1 MIRLM
6 AAASARNLH
15 EAQLACI
22 VHAHENLH
30 REHAPQEPYPNTIK
44 GAASA
49 FFLRIFPR
57 TAAPFSRRR
66 ALLVPRVVHGVR
78 GVRPRLDAFA

>member
-15 EAQLACI
+15 EAQLACT

-30 REHAPQEPYPNTIK
+30 GEHASQDAMPQNDK
-44 GAASA
+44 G
-49 FFLRIFPR
+49 
-57 TAAPFSRRR
+57 RR
-66 ALLVPRVVHGVR
+66 AGRILSVFSNRSGTTSARSAAFEASTPAYLVR
-78 GVRPRLDAFA
+78 

>member
-15 EAQLACI
+15 EAQLACT
-22 VHAHENLH
+22 VHVHENLH
-30 REHAPQEPYPNTIK
+30 REHAPQEPYPNTIN

-49 FFLRIFPR
+49 SFLRLFSSNRCAIFSAKR
-57 TAAPFSRRR
+57 
-66 ALLVPRVVHGVR
+66 LVR
-78 GVRPRLDAFA
+78 GQHPA